1 MPPTEKPGNAKQNDD
16 TKSLNDTR
24 EDTEQPAGEF
34 ATEEDAEKI
43 GKKDPH
49 GNRR

>member
-1 MPPTEKPGNAKQNDD
+1 MPETEKPGNARQEDD

-24 EDTEQPAGEF
+24 KDTEQPAGEF
-34 ATEEDAEKI
+34 ETEDDADKI
-43 GKKDPH
+43 GKKDDH